1 MKKILLLMFIIFFS
15 GCNKPKTVL
24 ICGDHVCI
32 NKAEANQFF
41 EENLTLEVQIVNKK
55 KSKTLDLVQLNLQ
68 NKSNNREI
76 SIKSKESTSKKI
88 KTLTEREILKI
99 KSDIKRKKDN
109 KKKDQEKQENIPLV
123 KKDNNL
129 DILKKNNNKQKKLI
143 QNDDVIDVC
152 TLLKKCS
159 IDEISNYLIKKG
171 NKKKFPD
178 LTIRQ

>member
-55 KSKTLDLVQLNLQ
+55 KNKTVDLVQLNLQ

>member
-1 MKKILLLMFIIFFS
+1 MFIIFFS

>member
-1 MKKILLLMFIIFFS
+1 MFIIFFS

-55 KSKTLDLVQLNLQ
+55 KNKTLDLVQLNLQ

>member
-1 MKKILLLMFIIFFS
+1 MFIIFFS

-55 KSKTLDLVQLNLQ
+55 KNKTVDLVQLNLQ

-109 KKKDQEKQENIPLV
+109 KKKDQEKQENIPLA
-123 KKDNNL
+123 KKDKNL
-129 DILKKNNNKQKKLI
+129 DILKKNNNKQKKLT